1 MENKLDKFKYYL
13 IVDLEATCCNENS
26 FPRYE
31 METIEIGAVM
41 VESENLT
48 VVDEFECFIKPV
60 RNKKLTDFCT
70 NLTSI
75 TQSQVDDAH
84 EYPLAVKEFQQWL
97 CKYSGY
103 VFCSWG
109 DYDRKQ
115 LNQDSEFHRVDYP
128 IDAEHV
134 NVKKMF
140 SISQGLKKRFGMA
153 GALAKAGLKLIG
165 THHRGIDDARNMARL
180 MPYILGRSKV

>member
-1 MENKLDKFKYYL
+1 MDSKLDKYKYYL
-13 IVDLEATCCNENS
+13 IVDLEATCCDKNS

-41 VESENLT
+41 VENENLA
-48 VVDEFECFIKPV
+48 VVDEFECFIRPV
-60 RNKKLTDFCT
+60 RNRTLTDFCT
-70 NLTSI
+70 KLTSI

-84 EYPLAVKEFQQWL
+84 EYPLAIKEFRRWL
-97 CKYSGY
+97 DKYSGY

-115 LNQDSEFHRVDYP
+115 LIQDSEFHRVGYP
-128 IDAEHV
+128 LDVEHV
-134 NVKKMF
+134 NIKKMF
-140 SISQGLKKRFGMA
+140 SINQGLKKRLGMD

-165 THHRGIDDARNMARL
+165 IHHRGIDDARNMARL
-180 MPYILGRSKV
+180 MPYILGRKDV